1 MPQFLLEFK
10 MFVSS
15 KNVCKNCD
23 NFYKI
28 HFGVIQIIS
37 TVVLECIVA
46 NGRRAGQVEN
56 DVVVLISVARHASL
70 AERLPARHRMRDV
83 HWDSIP
89 LVHGHDIPPGQRVS
103 SPPHNLSLTTLNTT
117 HFYTNTQELIEPLVD
132 NTYN

>member
-1 MPQFLLEFK
+1 

-83 HWDSIP
+83 H
-89 LVHGHDIPPGQRVS
+89 
-103 SPPHNLSLTTLNTT
+103 
-117 HFYTNTQELIEPLVD
+117 
-132 NTYN
+132 